1 MIKLFLNCLIEQNYK
16 YSKNPQKHA
25 ATNKVKFTMS
35 DRQPSVTR
43 GAVQCLCLVAVSYS
57 LPPPGLQPTRLLCPR
72 GFFRLEY
79 WRELPCPPP
88 GIKPRSPPLHAD
100 SLLSEQS
107 RKPWGWISPRLYC
120 FSCTLIRLTRE
131 PQNNETIS

>member
-35 DRQPSVTR
+35 DRQPSVSR

-57 LPPPGLQPTRLLCPR
+57 LPPPGLQPTRLLCPW

-79 WRELPCPPP
+79 WSELPCPPP
-88 GIKPRSPPLHAD
+88 GIKPRSLPCM
-100 SLLSEQS
+100 Q
-107 RKPWGWISPRLYC
+107 ILYC
-120 FSCTLIRLTRE
+120 LGNQGSHGVELVLDYIASVA
-131 PQNNETIS
+131 P